1 MMFMLCRS
9 VGLISA
15 PPVGWRL
22 PPLRSLIGIWFS
34 LNGSDQSSGGVAL
47 RSSRTCDVQLRGTPP
62 FLMTQSASSVLRS
75 IGHWALMRC
84 SASSG
89 ESRLRVM
96 SRCLCCVG
104 EQCTNQTS
112 EQRLSS
118 PASNSRGIIKT
129 TTLSLPCVCSSWSKR
144 CRTSGC
150 S

>member
-1 MMFMLCRS
+1 MFMLCRS

-15 PPVGWRL
+15 PSVGWRL

-34 LNGSDQSSGGVAL
+34 LNGSDQSSGEVLL

-84 SASSG
+84 SAASR

-104 EQCTNQTS
+104 EQCTTQTS

-118 PASNSRGIIKT
+118 PASNSRGIINA
-129 TTLSLPCVCSSWSKR
+129 TTLSPTCVCSSWSKR
-144 CRTSGC
+144 CRTNGC